1 MFKTSVNYFS
11 MIKFIHTIFALPFAI
26 IGFFLALQTPEHSW
40 ESDWIKLIYIIL
52 CMIFARSSA
61 MGFNRYID
69 YEIDK
74 KNIRT
79 AQREIPAG
87 KISRTSALLFVIIS
101 ALLFIATTW
110 FINFLCFCLS
120 PVALIVILGYSLT
133 KRFTSLCHFVLGL
146 GLSLAPIGAYLSV
159 TGHFAILPIIFSFI
173 VLLWSGGFDILYALE
188 DEDFDKSQNL
198 HSIPAK
204 TGRTK
209 AMQIS
214 NIIHSIVALLVVLV
228 GFYGSFHWLYWL
240 GATIFIALL
249 FFQHRLV
256 KPDDISKLN
265 MAFFTSNGIASVV
278 YGVFVVASL
287 LL

>member
-1 MFKTSVNYFS
+1 

-40 ESDWIKLIYIIL
+40 ELDWIKLIYIIL

-74 KNIRT
+74 KNSRT

-159 TGHFAILPIIFSFI
+159 TGHFAVLPIIFSFI
-173 VLLWSGGFDILYALE
+173 VLLWTGGFDILYALE

-204 TGRTK
+204 TGRIK

-228 GFYGSFHWLYWL
+228 GFYGSFHWFYWL
-240 GATIFIALL
+240 GASIFIALL

-278 YGVFVVASL
+278 YGVFVVVSL
-287 LL
+287 LF

>member
-40 ESDWIKLIYIIL
+40 GSDWIKLIYIIL